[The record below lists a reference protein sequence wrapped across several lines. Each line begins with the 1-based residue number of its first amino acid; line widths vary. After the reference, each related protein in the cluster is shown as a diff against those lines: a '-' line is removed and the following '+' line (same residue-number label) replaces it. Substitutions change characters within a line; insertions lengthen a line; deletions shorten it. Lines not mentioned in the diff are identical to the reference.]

1 MLRVGIIGSGMI
13 ARIRHAPE
21 YSDNKRVAIRGFFDS
36 KAEQAQAL
44 ALQFGGPAYDSLQ
57 EMLDDKQIDA
67 VSVCVAN
74 AAHAEVSIAAL
85 RAGKHVLCEKPMAV
99 TLEECEAMVAE
110 AKKAGRILMIGH
122 NQRFD
127 PAHIRGRQMIAAG
140 RIGRP
145 LSFRSIFGHPGP
157 DAWVGDANPWFF
169 SRERASFGALAD
181 LGIHKTDIL
190 HYLLDEPIVKVSA
203 SIKTLDKRFPD
214 GSPIDVEDNA
224 LCLYETRSGAF
235 GTVQASWTFYGAE
248 ENSTLI
254 YGTEGCLR
262 FYDDPDYALIFEPKK
277 GKKELLRLGSMQSNE
292 EQKKGRAPS
301 TGVIDEFV
309 DSVLNKRRP
318 LIDGEE
324 ALKAM
329 RVIFAALE
337 SAGRGCEVAVEQP

>member
-1 MLRVGIIGSGMI
+1 MLGVGIIGSGMI
-13 ARIRHAPE
+13 TRIRHAPE
-21 YSDNKRVAIRGFFDS
+21 YSNNKRVRIMGFFDS
-36 KAEQAQAL
+36 KPELAQAM
-44 ALQFGGPAYDSLQ
+44 ALKFGGRAYDSL
-57 EMLDDKQIDA
+57 EAMLEDRTIDA

-74 AAHAEVSIAAL
+74 AAHARVSIAAL

-99 TLEECEAMVAE
+99 TLNECESMVAE
-110 AKKAGRILMIGH
+110 AKKAGRNLMIGH

-127 PAHIRGRQMIAAG
+127 AAHVRGREMIAAG

-157 DAWVGDANPWFF
+157 EHWTGEPNPWFF
-169 SRERASFGALAD
+169 SRQRASFGALAD

-203 SIKTLDKRFPD
+203 RVKTLDKRFPD

-224 LCLYETRSGAF
+224 LCMYETRSGAF
-235 GTVQASWTFYGAE
+235 GTVQASWTFYGGE

-262 FYDDPDYALIFEPKK
+262 FHDDPAYDLIFEPMT
-277 GKKELLRLGSMQSNE
+277 GKDEHLRLGRLQSNE
-292 EQKKGRAPS
+292 EQKQGIAPN

-309 DSVLNKRRP
+309 DSVLAGRRP
-318 LIDGEE
+318 AIDGEE

-329 RVIFAALE
+329 RVVFAALD
-337 SAGRGCEVAVEQP
+337 SARQGCELQVVQP